1 MDKLVL
7 LAIVS
12 GNSSQMSVGV
22 SDFLY
27 SSDCVVKWAVWRL
40 RCRNAPGS
48 ISFMLTP
55 KINEGS
61 RCFFFFFQ

>member
-27 SSDCVVKWAVWRL
+27 SSDCVVKWAL
-40 RCRNAPGS
+40 KT
-48 ISFMLTP
+48 LL
-55 KINEGS
+55 
-61 RCFFFFFQ
+61 